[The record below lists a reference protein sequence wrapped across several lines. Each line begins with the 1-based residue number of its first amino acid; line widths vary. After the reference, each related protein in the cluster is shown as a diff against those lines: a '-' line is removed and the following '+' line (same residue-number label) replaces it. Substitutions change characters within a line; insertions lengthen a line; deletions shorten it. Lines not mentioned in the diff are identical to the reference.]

1 MKLNKIISLVL
12 CACLFIGCMS
22 LPSYA
27 VTEEETQQKLEEL
40 QNESQKIQNEIK
52 KLKNKK
58 NEQVQLKRA
67 LEAKINNLQAQI
79 YICNANIE
87 KNNEKI
93 AANEAEIALKN
104 KEMEKAI
111 RDFKKRIRTIY
122 MSNSTAGGLEILL
135 GADDFS
141 DFIALSQLT
150 QNVSK
155 RDKKMV
161 DEIVEEI
168 KIMEEKTAENKK
180 LIEEQK
186 AIKKDLVAKQ
196 SELDKDAAQIQSV
209 INSIQADVN
218 SEESEQKKIEAEI
231 NRVLQELSAG
241 AINASPFSGIFTW
254 PVPGF
259 TNRTSDYGTRWN
271 VLHAGIDI
279 SQSGIRDARV
289 VAAASGTATVKCSTC
304 SHNYSKVSSSGG
316 VYSCGCGGGY
326 GNYLY
331 IDHGIFNGEYFRTVY
346 AHLGTGS
353 ICVSSGQYV
362 AQGQM
367 VGRVGTTGMST
378 GYHLHFELRH
388 GSSKNNLAPD
398 NPMKFY

>member
-1 MKLNKIISLVL
+1 MKPSKIISLVL
-12 CACLFIGCMS
+12 CICLFVGCMS

-27 VTEEETQQKLEEL
+27 VSKEEAQQKLEEL
-40 QNESQKIQNEIK
+40 QNESEKIQAEIK

-58 NEQVQLKRA
+58 NEQVQLKKA
-67 LEAKINNLQAQI
+67 LESKINNLQAQI
-79 YICNANIE
+79 YICNDNIE

-111 RDFKKRIRTIY
+111 HDFKKRIRTIY

-135 GADDFS
+135 GADDFA

-161 DEIVEEI
+161 DDIVKEI
-168 KIMEEKTAENKK
+168 KIIEEKTAENKK

-186 AIKKDLVAKQ
+186 AIKAELVSKQ
-196 SELDKDAAQIQSV
+196 NELDKDAAQIQSV
-209 INSIQADVN
+209 INGIQSDVN
-218 SEESEQKKIEAEI
+218 SEEAEQKKLDAEI
-231 NRVLQELSAG
+231 EKIKQELSQG
-241 AINASPFSGIFTW
+241 AVSTSPFSGVFVW

-259 TNRTSDYGTRWN
+259 TNRTSDYGSRWN
-271 VLHAGIDI
+271 RLHAGIDI

-289 VAAASGTATVKCSTC
+289 VAAASGTVTVKCNTC
-304 SHNYSKVSSSGG
+304 THNYQKVNKYGG
-316 VYSCGCGGGY
+316 VYSCACGGY

-362 AQGQM
+362 GQGQM
-367 VGRVGTTGMST
+367 VGRVGTTGRSS
-378 GYHLHFELRH
+378 GYHLHFEVRH
-388 GSSKNNLAPD
+388 GSSKNGLSPD